1 MNPHQFLHRVNKDTK
16 MKKLSA
22 LLLVLVLAAC
32 SNKVVKD
39 SPQVTA
45 PINSQSASQ
54 AENVTTQDSSANT
67 SSASQSSVSA
77 NPLTDPN
84 NILSKRS
91 VYFDFDKYNIK
102 DEYKPIIAAHAQYLT
117 ANPTVNATLEG
128 NADERG
134 SREYNLAL
142 GQKRAVSVKSALNI
156 LGVSEKQLETV
167 SYGKERAN
175 TDCNDETCW
184 QKDRHTD
191 IKYAGE

>member
-1 MNPHQFLHRVNKDTK
+1 

-32 SNKVVKD
+32 SNKAVKETA
-39 SPQVTA
+39 QVAT
-45 PINSQSASQ
+45 PINSQKQSEVTKPQSESAS
-54 AENVTTQDSSANT
+54 T
-67 SSASQSSVSA
+67 SSVSQSVVSV

-102 DEYKPIIAAHAQYLT
+102 AEYKPLISAHAEYLKT
-117 ANPTVNATLEG
+117 HPSANVSLEG

-142 GQKRAVSVKSALNI
+142 GQKRAVSVKSALSI
-156 LGVSEKQLETV
+156 LGIDEKRVETV

-175 TDCNDETCW
+175 TECNDESCW
-184 QKDRHTD
+184 QKDRHAD

>member
-1 MNPHQFLHRVNKDTK
+1 
-16 MKKLSA
+16 MKKISA
-22 LLLVLVLAAC
+22 LLIVLLLAAC
-32 SNKVVKD
+32 SNKAVKEET
-39 SPQVTA
+39 QATT
-45 PINSQSASQ
+45 PINTQTQSS
-54 AENVTTQDSSANT
+54 NTKPQDDSAANT
-67 SSASQSSVSA
+67 SAATESTVSA

-91 VYFDFDKYNIK
+91 VYFDFDKYDIK
-102 DEYKPIIAAHAQYLT
+102 PEFKPLISAHAEYLKAHPT
-117 ANPTVNATLEG
+117 ASATLEG

-142 GQKRAVSVKSALNI
+142 GQKRAVSVKSALSI
-156 LGVSEKQLETV
+156 LGVGDKQIETV

-175 TDCNDETCW
+175 TECKDDGCW